1 MTPTIVLEHD
11 SAAGSPGKVWAA
23 LGSPGGSTIAGTV
36 LNTLLGLSHLR
47 LGAAAATE
55 APRLISRNTGLSLME
70 SPLMPLAPA
79 LAAVG
84 VRCSSDF
91 GERPLGFVQSVVR
104 DGHRLGRG
112 SEPGPGSAVRA
123 KSCQMFSAAAD
134 SSRLGTAAAAAAARG
149 PASLCD

>member
-11 SAAGSPGKVWAA
+11 STAGSAGKVWAA

-36 LNTLLGLSHLR
+36 LNTLLGLSHLG

-70 SPLMPLAPA
+70 AALMPLAPA

-104 DGHRLGRG
+104 NESADLAPDSAARG
-112 SEPGPGSAVRA
+112 N
-123 KSCQMFSAAAD
+123 SCPVFAAAAD
-134 SSRLGTAAAAAAARG
+134 STRLGTAAAAAVAAGLVCEEKGR
-149 PASLCD
+149 